1 MIHKAIQ
8 GIAAVAA
15 VLLLTAFGSG
25 APIRNIVNA
34 PIPPN
39 PAATM
44 ENIEKAMIRAGGT
57 LGWKMTPKGPGNV
70 EGVLDIRKHQ
80 AIIDITYDTKT
91 YSVTYRT
98 STNLDYNEANKT
110 IHSNY
115 NGWIQNLDRAIQAN
129 VRTL

>member
-15 VLLLTAFGSG
+15 VLLLTAFGAG

-44 ENIEKAMIRAGGT
+44 ENLEKAMIRAGGA
-57 LGWKMTPKGPGNV
+57 LGWKMTPKGPGKI

-80 AIIDITYDTKT
+80 AIVDISYDTKA

-98 STNLDYNEANKT
+98 STNLDYNEVTKT

-115 NGWIQNLDRAIQAN
+115 NGWIQNLDKGIRAQ
-129 VRTL
+129 VTTL

>member
-8 GIAAVAA
+8 GIAALAA
-15 VLLLTAFGSG
+15 VLLLAGFGSG

-34 PIPPN
+34 PIPPH

-44 ENIEKAMIRAGGT
+44 ENLEKAMLRAGGT
-57 LGWKMTPKGPGNV
+57 LGWKMTSKGPGKI

-80 AIIDITYDTKT
+80 AIIDVTYDTKT
-91 YSVTYRT
+91 YSVTYRA
-98 STNLDYNEANKT
+98 STNLDYNEATKT

-115 NGWIQNLDRAIQAN
+115 NGWIQNLDKAIRAQ
-129 VRTL
+129 VTTL

>member
-1 MIHKAIQ
+1 MINKAIQ

-15 VLLLTAFGSG
+15 VLLLTAFGAG

-44 ENIEKAMIRAGGT
+44 ENLEKAMIRAGGA
-57 LGWKMTPKGPGNV
+57 LGWKMTPKGPGKI

-80 AIIDITYDTKT
+80 AIVDITYDTKA

-98 STNLDYNEANKT
+98 STNLDYNEVTKT

-115 NGWIQNLDRAIQAN
+115 NGWIQNLDKGIRAQ
-129 VRTL
+129 VTTL

>member
-1 MIHKAIQ
+1 MINKAIQ

-15 VLLLTAFGSG
+15 VLLLTAFGAG

-44 ENIEKAMIRAGGT
+44 ENLQKAMIRARGA
-57 LGWKMTPKGPGNV
+57 LGWKMTPKGPGKI
-70 EGVLDIRKHQ
+70 EGVLEIRKHQ
-80 AIIDITYDTKT
+80 AIVDITYDTKA

-98 STNLDYNEANKT
+98 STNLDYNEVTKT

-115 NGWIQNLDRAIQAN
+115 NGWIQNLDKGIRAQ
-129 VRTL
+129 VTTL